1 MRLAIAVSF
10 VLAFAVPAAA
20 QVTPIP
26 IPVDDEPAPGPT
38 PSPGPGPGGD
48 TTAPATTS
56 SLGVLSTTMTS
67 ATILWT
73 APGDDG
79 TTGTAA
85 QYDVRYSTAGP
96 ITTANWATAIAAV
109 GEPTPGAAGTPQSMT
124 ITGLSPGTTYWFAL
138 RTADEV
144 PNWSGVSNSPSGT
157 TLTAPDTTAPAAI
170 TDLAVTGAGV
180 AEVTLS
186 WTAPGDDGA
195 TGTATAYDVR
205 VSTSPIT
212 TDVEFQAASPVTTGV
227 PAPAAAGTVQNAQVT
242 GLAQGTTYWFAIK
255 TRDEVNNWSG
265 LSNTASGTTAVP
277 KPADGR
283 THRAC
288 GGSAAAGGSLAG
300 LAMAALMM
308 ALAVRR

>member
-10 VLAFAVPAAA
+10 VLAFAVPAMA
-20 QVTPIP
+20 QPVI
-26 IPVDDEPAPGPT
+26 IPVDDPG
-38 PSPGPGPGGD
+38 GPGPSPTPLPPPTGD

-56 SLGVLSTTMTS
+56 SLAVLSTTMTS
-67 ATILWT
+67 ATIQWT

-96 ITTANWATAIAAV
+96 ITLSTWSSAIAVV
-109 GEPTPGAAGTPQSMT
+109 GEPAPAAAGTVQSMT
-124 ITGLSPGTTYWFAL
+124 VTGLSPGTTYWFAL

-157 TLTAPDTTAPAAI
+157 TLTAPDTTAPAAV

-180 AEVTLS
+180 TTTTLS
-186 WTAPGDDGA
+186 WTAPGDDGM

-205 VSTSPIT
+205 VSASPIT
-212 TDVEFQAASPVTTGV
+212 TDVEFQAASPVTSGV

-265 LSNTASGTTAVP
+265 LSNTASGTTGVP

-283 THRAC
+283 THKAC

-300 LAMAALMM
+300 LSLMAALLA